1 MGNRE
6 QGRVWK
12 KGKEEELELVCK
24 MKSKI
29 LIKNMKKEKSTNIK
43 IKEHFWRL

>member
-6 QGRVWK
+6 RGRVWK
-12 KGKEEELELVCK
+12 KGKEGELELVWK
-24 MKSKI
+24 MKSKF
-29 LIKNMKKEKSTNIK
+29 LIKKMKKEKSTNIK